1 MSPQPNRGKP
11 SLFSGSIS
19 EHPTNLKQRH
29 YLTNNIPRQR
39 LKSIKYLLFLSCL
52 VISITNVH
60 PVSAHKVEIASDVGA
75 TLHIEPNDNPRAG
88 EPTQAWFALTRK
100 GGKVIPLTQC
110 NCRLAIYA
118 EPHSPKEPAL
128 LEPSLTPVTAER
140 YQGIPGADIIFPKP
154 GAYQLQLS
162 GSPANKASFKP
173 FKFKFEVT
181 VASGATEN
189 SQLVQDVNNPP
200 TQSRNTDLGMIV
212 TALAIL
218 LGIGILFFLV
228 QTVRRN

>member
-1 MSPQPNRGKP
+1 MSPQPNRGKLF
-11 SLFSGSIS
+11 LFSSSIR
-19 EHPTNLKQRH
+19 EHSTSFKQRH
-29 YLTNNIPRQR
+29 YLTNNISRQMSG
-39 LKSIKYLLFLSCL
+39 SIKYLLFLSCL
-52 VISITNVH
+52 VISIMNIH
-60 PVSAHKVEIASDVGA
+60 PASAHKVEIGADVGA

-100 GGKVIPLTQC
+100 GGKVIPLKQC
-110 NCRLAIYA
+110 KCRLAIYA

-162 GSPANKASFKP
+162 GSPANGASFKP

-181 VASGATEN
+181 VASGTTAN
-189 SQLVQDVNNPP
+189 PQLVQDVNNAP
-200 TQSRNTDLGMIV
+200 TQSINTGLGTIV

-218 LGIGILFFLV
+218 LGLGILFFLV

>member
-1 MSPQPNRGKP
+1 MSPQLNRGKRC
-11 SLFSGSIS
+11 LFFSSIS
-19 EHPTNLKQRH
+19 GHLTSLKQRH
-29 YLTNNIPRQR
+29 YRTN
-39 LKSIKYLLFLSCL
+39 IKYLLFLSCL
-52 VISITNVH
+52 VISIINVH
-60 PVSAHKVEIASDVGA
+60 PASAHKVEIAADVGA

-100 GGKVIPLTQC
+100 GGKAIPLTQC
-110 NCRLAIYA
+110 KCRLVVYA

-128 LEPSLTPVTAER
+128 LEPSLKPVTAER

-162 GSPANKASFKP
+162 GSPANQASFKP

-181 VASGATEN
+181 VASGSTEN
-189 SQLVQDVNNPP
+189 TQLVQNINNAP
-200 TQSRNTDLGMIV
+200 TKNINTGSLGMII
-212 TALAIL
+212 TALAMI

-228 QTVRRN
+228 QAVRRN